1 MRIAITSRLFFP
13 LKGGVPVIVRL
24 LANAWQRQG
33 HEVRLLTRTA
43 ADGSDAP
50 EADCPTIRM
59 PSTVD
64 LVSAARWCDVVFQM
78 EVSLKMIWP
87 FVLFRKPCVIS
98 HQTHFSDTEQVS
110 LSRRMQK
117 WVAACSYPVACSEV
131 IRKSWGGHGI
141 VVGNPYEDE
150 VFHLPGEEAE
160 RPNQLLFVGR
170 LVRAKGLDVLLRALA
185 MLSAQGREVH
195 LRVVGDEMNEGAS
208 MLPEWRQEAAS
219 LGLADRVTFLG
230 GKNSEEISEE
240 MRRARILVVP
250 STWQEPFGIVA
261 LEGLASGCRVV
272 ASAGGGLK
280 DAGGPFASY
289 FENGDA
295 EDLARVLGPLLET
308 PLPDCEDAALCG
320 HLERHRAADVAERL
334 VSHFHATLGHPV
346 VATTRLA

>member
-1 MRIAITSRLFFP
+1 MKIAITSRLFFP

-24 LANAWQRQG
+24 LANAWRRQG

-59 PSTVD
+59 PTTAD

-87 FVLFRKPCVIS
+87 FVLFRRPCVIS
-98 HQTHFSDTEQVS
+98 HQTHFADTPHVS
-110 LSRRMQK
+110 AYRRLQG
-117 WVAACSYPVACSEV
+117 WTAACCHPVACSEV
-131 IRKSWGGHGI
+131 IRQSWGGHGI
-141 VVGNPYEDE
+141 VIGNPYDE
-150 VFHLPGEEAE
+150 AVFHLPEVGAE
-160 RPNQLLFVGR
+160 RPNALLFVGR

-185 MLSAQGREVH
+185 LLRDRGKRPH
-195 LRVVGDEMNEGAS
+195 LRVVGDEVQEGTS
-208 MLPEWRQEAAS
+208 LLPEWKREAAS
-219 LGLADRVTFLG
+219 LGLAEQVTFLG
-230 GKNSEEISEE
+230 GKNSEEIAEE
-240 MRRARILVVP
+240 MRRAQILVVP

-289 FENGDA
+289 FSNGSA
-295 EDLARVLGPLLET
+295 EELADVLGPLLEAL
-308 PLPDCEDAALCG
+308 LPDCEDAALRG
-320 HLERHRAADVAERL
+320 HLERHRAEAVAAKL
-334 VSHFHATLGHPV
+334 VSHFRAVLGHP
-346 VATTRLA
+346 AGCAALLT